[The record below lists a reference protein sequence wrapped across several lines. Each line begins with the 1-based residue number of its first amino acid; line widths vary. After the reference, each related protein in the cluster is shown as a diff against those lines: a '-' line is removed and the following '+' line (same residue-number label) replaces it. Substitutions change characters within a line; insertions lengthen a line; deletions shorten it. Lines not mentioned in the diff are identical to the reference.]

1 MIHTR
6 PNPCSSVFI
15 RGFFYLL
22 LCTPLALLAQ
32 PIPKLTA
39 ISPEWIQRGTTVEI
53 VFTGEN
59 LGAVTGFIFSGD
71 AGLSATNVP
80 LPAPPQPAI
89 TIESVGGAITSAAPP
104 PARDEK
110 RLVAKVTATADA
122 AFSARE
128 VRVVSP
134 GGVSNPLQLNAGQ
147 WPEVREK
154 EPDNSIEQAQLITFP
169 AAISGVISAASQV
182 DYYRFK
188 AAKGQELVFD
198 VDAAVRGSA
207 LDSSLALL
215 NAAGKELA
223 RNEDNNGLDSLLTF
237 TVPEDGEYLVQL
249 RDFRYQG
256 GGNFTYR
263 LYAGALP
270 YVDMIFP
277 FGGQRGKSVEI
288 ALTGRNLAGTTKMT
302 LAVAPTAPL
311 GRQEIRA
318 TTPNGYS
325 NLVPFDVSDLP
336 DLLETE
342 PNNAL
347 DKANVVTVPVVIN
360 GRIGEP
366 KDIDRFKFKS
376 DKDQKL
382 VCEVA
387 ASRFGSKLDALLIL
401 TDAGGAMLQQNDDA
415 NGADARLEFDAKK
428 DVEYILALRD
438 LTERG
443 GERFGYR
450 LSIRP
455 PGGGG
460 GAGPDF
466 SAVFLPDT
474 IRVNRE
480 GQTKL
485 RCEVNRVGGFEG
497 PVRFAFAE
505 LPAGVFAEP
514 LVLSSTPSSGILLV
528 SVLKDAPLGSF
539 PVRLTASA
547 TIGGKT
553 VTRSAT
559 PISGAAG
566 VRQACLTVLDT
577 TPFTL
582 EATTLSAAAE
592 QNQSAT
598 IEVMVQRRDGFT
610 GEVKLN
616 AEGFSAGRD
625 PITKSFDVG
634 EVTVK
639 GTESI
644 GKLTFKAKLDSEVG
658 TRTAVIR
665 GEATVNG
672 QLVTQYSRE
681 IPITI
686 TQVPF
691 IVSSTLSR
699 LSITALPAS
708 SASAAR
714 ETSTTIKVERRAGF
728 AGEVALSLEG
738 VPTNVVTTLAN
749 IPASASETTLKIE
762 ATEKSAIGTNF
773 TITVVGAATFN
784 DRNYKHKSGGVAL
797 VVSAPEM
804 TEIATNA
811 PPAAAGGTK

>member
-1 MIHTR
+1 M
-6 PNPCSSVFI
+6 FI
-15 RGFFYLL
+15 RGWILL
-22 LCTPLALLAQ
+22 LSTMAPAILAQ
-32 PIPKLTA
+32 PIPKLTS

-53 VFTGEN
+53 VLTGEN

-71 AGLSATNVP
+71 PGLSATNVP

-89 TIESVGGAITSAAPP
+89 TIESSGGGISSAAPP
-104 PARDEK
+104 PTRDEK

-122 AFSARE
+122 TFTARE
-128 VRVVSP
+128 MRVVSP

-154 EPDNSIEQAQLITFP
+154 EPNNSIEQAQLVTLP

-188 AAKGQELVFD
+188 AGKGQELVFD

-207 LDSSLALL
+207 LDSSLAIL

-223 RNEDNNGLDSLLTF
+223 RNEDNNGLDSLLMF

-256 GGNFTYR
+256 GGTFNYR
-263 LYAGALP
+263 LYAGPLP
-270 YVDMIFP
+270 YVDLIFP
-277 FGGQRGKSVEI
+277 FGGQRGKPVEI

-302 LAVAPTAPL
+302 LNIAPTAPL

-342 PNNAL
+342 PNNTA
-347 DKANVVTVPVVIN
+347 DKANAITLPVVIN
-360 GRIGEP
+360 GRVGEP

-401 TDAGGAMLQQNDDA
+401 TDASGAMLQQNDDA
-415 NGADARLEFDAKK
+415 NGADARIEFDAKK
-428 DVEYILALRD
+428 DAEYIIALRD

-474 IRVNRE
+474 IRVHRE

-514 LVLSSTPSSGILLV
+514 LVLSSAPASGILLV
-528 SVLKDAPLGSF
+528 SALKDAPLGSF
-539 PVRLTASA
+539 PVLLTASG
-547 TIGGKT
+547 TIGGKS
-553 VTRSAT
+553 VTRTAT

-566 VRQACLTVLDT
+566 VRQAFLTVLDT

-582 EATTLSAAAE
+582 EATTLSASVE

-610 GEVKLN
+610 GDVKLS
-616 AEGFSAGRD
+616 AEGFSAGREA
-625 PITKSFDVG
+625 ITKSFEVG
-634 EVTVK
+634 EITVK
-639 GTESI
+639 GSESI
-644 GKLTFKAKLDSEVG
+644 GKLTFKAKLDS
-658 TRTAVIR
+658 
-665 GEATVNG
+665 
-672 QLVTQYSRE
+672 
-681 IPITI
+681 
-686 TQVPF
+686 
-691 IVSSTLSR
+691 
-699 LSITALPAS
+699 
-708 SASAAR
+708 
-714 ETSTTIKVERRAGF
+714 
-728 AGEVALSLEG
+728 
-738 VPTNVVTTLAN
+738 
-749 IPASASETTLKIE
+749 
-762 ATEKSAIGTNF
+762 
-773 TITVVGAATFN
+773 
-784 DRNYKHKSGGVAL
+784 
-797 VVSAPEM
+797 
-804 TEIATNA
+804 
-811 PPAAAGGTK
+811 